1 MEPPGASM
9 AEKRLDRH
17 PRRPLRFIVDAGVE
31 RLRKPPGCYRVL
43 PSFIEASL
51 WLLFILFFFSPFFTV
66 LYLSCWLRSGF
77 FFTEFCSSFV
87 GWARLIYDRR
97 LPSFTGFFFFFTE
110 FYGAPVPGI
119 RRFLAAQP
127 SFTGFLLNFTGFF
140 FTVSYL
146 A

>member
-1 MEPPGASM
+1 MRLSVCGCWNGQVEPPGASM

-77 FFTEFCSSFV
+77 FFYRVLLEFRRLGEVDLRSTSTEFYGV
-87 GWARLIYDRR
+87 
-97 LPSFTGFFFFFTE
+97 FFFFTE
-110 FYGAPVPGI
+110 FYGAPVPGLGVSW
-119 RRFLAAQP
+119 RPNPVLL
-127 SFTGFLLNFTGFF
+127 GF
-140 FTVSYL
+140 Y
-146 A
+146 

>member
-1 MEPPGASM
+1 M

-77 FFTEFCSSFV
+77 FFYRVLLEFRRLGEVDLRSTSTEFYGV
-87 GWARLIYDRR
+87 
-97 LPSFTGFFFFFTE
+97 FFFFTE